1 MKIRIIAVGN
11 IKEKYLQLGI
21 KDYLDKVNFYAN
33 TEIVELPAENLSSDP
48 SDFEIENSKIKE
60 GKKILKAIKDND
72 FVINLDLNKKEMD
85 SIEFAKYLND
95 SLVKGGSSVTFVI
108 GGSYGLSD
116 EVKKR
121 ANDSISL
128 SKMTYLHTMTR
139 LILLEQIYRA
149 FKINKGETYHK
160 WINQNLKN
168 INH

>member
-1 MKIRIIAVGN
+1 MKIRIIAVGK

-60 GKKILKAIKDND
+60 GKKILKSIKDND

-160 WINQNLKN
+160 
-168 INH
+168 